1 VKRRTFVVAAL
12 AAPALPPAVR
22 AQTAGRRPRI
32 AYLSLFS
39 AQTDPRLIEGFK
51 RGLEENGLVDGHTV
65 DVEYDWAAG
74 SPQKLA
80 EMSAALVHSDTAV
93 VVTEGPRTTKALLD
107 AGFKK
112 PIVLAISSDPV
123 GSGFAVSLARPGGS
137 ITGLSMSNVELEGK
151 RLALLKEVV
160 PSLKHAFMLRDP
172 STSPQAIVT
181 ARDTA
186 RSLGVELLLVE
197 TRDPAGF
204 EAAFADAVAKGADG
218 VSVMT
223 SPLFFSFRAKLIEL
237 AMRHRLPSIWEMSNI
252 VRDGGLMS
260 YGPDFT
266 DMYRRSAGYVG
277 RILKGI
283 LPADMPIE
291 EPTKFE
297 LVINQKTA
305 QALGITFSRTLL
317 AGADEVIE

>member
-1 VKRRTFVVAAL
+1 
-12 AAPALPPAVR
+12 
-22 AQTAGRRPRI
+22 
-32 AYLSLFS
+32 
-39 AQTDPRLIEGFK
+39 
-51 RGLEENGLVDGHTV
+51 
-65 DVEYDWAAG
+65 
-74 SPQKLA
+74 
-80 EMSAALVHSDTAV
+80 V

-112 PIVLAISSDPV
+112 PIVLAVSSDPV
-123 GSGFAVSLARPGGS
+123 GSGFVASLARPGGS

-151 RLALLKEVV
+151 RLELLKEVV

-172 STSPQAIVT
+172 STSPQAVVT
-181 ARDTA
+181 ARATA
-186 RSLGVELLLVE
+186 QSLGVEMLLVE

-204 EAAFADAVAKGADG
+204 EAAFSDAVAKGADG

-223 SPLFFSFRAKLIEL
+223 SPLFFSFRAQLIEL

-277 RILKGI
+277 RILKGT
-283 LPADMPIE
+283 LPADMPVEQPI
-291 EPTKFE
+291 KFE
-297 LVINQKTA
+297 LVVNLRTA
-305 QALGITFSRTLL
+305 KELGLTIPESFL
-317 AGADEVIE
+317 ARADDVIE

>member
-1 VKRRTFVVAAL
+1 MKRRTFVVAAL
-12 AAPALPPAVR
+12 AAPATPPVR

-51 RGLEENGLVDGHTV
+51 RGLEENELVDGRTV
-65 DVEYDWAAG
+65 DVEYDWASG

-123 GSGFAVSLARPGGS
+123 GSGFATSLARPGGS

-160 PSLKHAFMLRDP
+160 PSLKCAFMLRDP

-181 ARDTA
+181 VRATA
-186 RSLGVELLLVE
+186 RSLGVEMLLVE
-197 TRDPAGF
+197 MRDPAGF
-204 EAAFADAVAKGADG
+204 EAAFSDAVAKGADG

-223 SPLFFSFRAKLIEL
+223 SPLFFSFRAQLIEL

-283 LPADMPIE
+283 RPADMPIE
-291 EPTKFE
+291 QPIKFE

-317 AGADEVIE
+317 AETDEVIE